1 MSKKN
6 LTQLG
11 ISIGI
16 GVGVVLVLVLLRSFH
31 LLDTLELKT
40 MDYRFVLRGPYTG
53 ILSNTKLTNDS
64 LDVVLVDLDDESWRL
79 IPYKWPYPREVWARV
94 VRNLTRAGAK
104 TIVFDIEFDT
114 EDNKSL
120 EGDSLFAVSI
130 REARTKGTDVVLAAK
145 LVTEKTR
152 QPPEYVQKPIP
163 TIMDAHPE
171 IGLINERKDL
181 DGFSRRYIIFH
192 YLSDEDQAY
201 LSLAPKAAATYLD
214 IPDSTQISQSHGF
227 VNYGPLHIRSFHHP
241 ALMLINFYGPPS
253 NGGPPP
259 TVGPWG
265 TFLRY
270 PLSNVLDDSEFDL
283 KVHEEDTNWMELF
296 FQDGMMAQFGLQEE
310 SPFQGK
316 IVVVGVSL
324 DDFHD
329 VKETPYFSF
338 AGYQNLMPGM
348 ETHANAIQ
356 MILDNNYI
364 KVVSD
369 WATIFILI
377 ILVMLTA
384 IVITAAKPL
393 LGGIISLGISWIY
406 VDLAFGAFFREY
418 FWSFGKLY
426 QWTFGQIHALSS
438 LGESIGLSGMIT
450 PPAYGKSVYIP
461 VILPVLGVILTYG
474 ANVVY
479 QFVAEQREKRWVK
492 DAFGHFLS
500 PKVIGELMKDPDR
513 LSLGG
518 ERRVLTVLFS
528 DIEGFTTVSEKM
540 NPEVLVEFLN
550 EYLSEMTNVILEYE
564 GIIDKYEGD
573 AIMAEFGA
581 PLQMDDHA
589 LKACDAAIEM
599 QIRLE
604 KLRQKWAK
612 NKLPSIQTRIGINSG
627 LMALGNFGSK
637 EVFDYTV
644 MGDAVNLGARL
655 EGANKIYGTYMM
667 ISSSTYEAVKD
678 HFKTR
683 FLDKLV
689 VKGKTEPVTVYEL
702 LGRKQQDTMPL
713 ISDPALLEPY
723 NSGISHYF
731 NQEWDFAIQ
740 SFQEA
745 LSIDPNDGPSKLYL
759 NRSKEYQQSPP
770 PKDWD
775 GVYRMTSK

>member
-11 ISIGI
+11 ISLIIGAA
-16 GVGVVLVLVLLRSFH
+16 VVVVLLVLRSFH

-53 ILSNTKLTNDS
+53 ILSHTDLTADS

-79 IPYKWPYPREVWARV
+79 IPYKWPYPREVWAHV

-114 EDNKSL
+114 EDAKSAV
-120 EGDSLFAVSI
+120 GDSIFAASI
-130 REARTKGTDVVLAAK
+130 RKAKSQGTQVVLAAK
-145 LVTEKTR
+145 FVTEKTR
-152 QPPEYVQKPIP
+152 QPPEYVQKPVP
-163 TIMDAHPE
+163 AIMAANPE

-192 YLSDEDQAY
+192 YLPDENKAY
-201 LSLAPKAAATYLD
+201 LSLATKAAATYLG
-214 IPDSTQISQSHGF
+214 IPDSTTISQSNGF
-227 VNYGPLHIRSFHHP
+227 VDYGPLHIRSFHHP

-259 TVGPWG
+259 TFGPWR

-270 PLSNVLDDSEFDL
+270 PLSSVLDDSNFDL
-283 KVHEEDTNWMELF
+283 KVPEEDTNWMELF
-296 FQDGMMAQFGLQEE
+296 FNDGMMKQFGLQEE

-329 VKETPYFSF
+329 VKETPYFNF

-364 KVVSD
+364 KAISD
-369 WATIFILI
+369 WKTIAILI
-377 ILVMLTA
+377 ILVVITA
-384 IVITAAKPL
+384 IVITIAKPL
-393 LGGIISLGISWIY
+393 LGGIISLGISWLY
-406 VDLAFGAFFREY
+406 VDLAFGAFFQNY
-418 FWSFGKLY
+418 IWSFGKLY

-438 LGESIGLSGMIT
+438 LGNSIGLSGNIT
-450 PPAYGKSVYIP
+450 PPSFGTSVYIP
-461 VILPVLGVILTYG
+461 VIIPVLGVMLTYG

-500 PKVIGELMKDPDR
+500 PKVIGELMKDPGR

-518 ERRVLTVLFS
+518 ERRELTVLFS

-540 NPEVLVEFLN
+540 KPELLVEFLN
-550 EYLSEMTNVILEYE
+550 EYLSEMTDVILDHE

-581 PLQMDDHA
+581 PLQTDDHA
-589 LKACDAAIEM
+589 LKACNTAIEM
-599 QIRLE
+599 QLRLE
-604 KLRQKWAK
+604 KLREKWTEK
-612 NKLPSIQTRIGINSG
+612 DLPSIHTRIGINSG
-627 LMALGNFGSK
+627 VMALGNFGSK
-637 EVFDYTV
+637 DVFDYTV
-644 MGDAVNLGARL
+644 MGDAVNIGARL

-667 ISSSTYEAVKD
+667 ISSTTYEEVKNQ
-678 HFKTR
+678 FKTR
-683 FLDKLV
+683 YLDKLL

-702 LGRKQQDTMPL
+702 LGRTDNVMPL
-713 ISDPALLEPY
+713 LSDAALLEPY
-723 NSGISHYF
+723 NQGITHYF
-731 NQEWDFAIQ
+731 NQEWKLAIQ

-745 LSIDPNDGPSKLYL
+745 LSIDPDDGPSKLYL
-759 NRSKEYQQSPP
+759 NRCREYQQSPP
-770 PKDWD
+770 PENWD